1 VSHVRITRR
10 RVVTDDKFWLFFVL
24 GHPPFAETGIWPFET
39 YDDIGLGKK
48 VVMLDLQPGI
58 DIEEAKELARR
69 LNAQGSKLS
78 VRQLSPHS
86 RDRERFHHDEP
97 TPPGQVRAGGQHSQ
111 KLR

>member
-58 DIEEAKELARR
+58 DIEEVIAPPNSQTAALALSIDLRR
-69 LNAQGSKLS
+69 RSLL
-78 VRQLSPHS
+78 V
-86 RDRERFHHDEP
+86 
-97 TPPGQVRAGGQHSQ
+97 
-111 KLR
+111 